1 MVLAAK
7 SEDGEKVELVD
18 PPEGAAIGER
28 VFVEG
33 LSGEPVSSTQVK
45 KKKIWEAVA
54 KDLRTGEDGV
64 VTWGGKT
71 IMTAAGPCKA
81 ASLVGAPVS

>member
-1 MVLAAK
+1 MV
-7 SEDGEKVELVD
+7 VD
-18 PPEGAAIGER
+18 PSDGAAIGDR
-28 VFVEG
+28 CVIEG

-54 KDLRTGEDGV
+54 KDLRTAEGGV
-64 VTWGGKT
+64 ATWGGKT
-71 IMTAAGPCKA
+71 IMTTAGPCKA